1 MKTTV
6 RLALASLCLI
16 SLFPELACSGSDAS
30 SGAPDPGPG
39 EMMDPPAGEGRFLL
53 SLESSKLPVLQGD
66 KARVRVTV
74 ERKDGFEGPVDI
86 SAEGLPPGVVAT
98 SLTIAADETSV
109 ELELSAKGSAPHSL
123 PTQVKIHGKAEKL
136 EDSRE
141 LTVTVYGPPGSVD
154 TSFQGGKVLVPVGG
168 TDAYA
173 YAMAAQPDGKILVAG
188 TSHDH
193 AGDFTVLRFTRDGE
207 LDTSFGSA
215 GVVTTEVGPS
225 ADVARAI
232 AVDDQGRIVVAGSA
246 NGTASGL
253 DFAVVRYLADGKLD
267 EGFGSKGKTIV
278 SFGDDADTA
287 YSLLLQSDGKIVIGG
302 DSSRGSSQTGLDFA
316 LLRLDT
322 DGKPDSS
329 FGEAGLVTSS
339 IAKLS
344 ARDSIYALALQTIDG
359 EERIVAAGGEGDFMV
374 ARFHADGSLDETF
387 GEQGRLTGL
396 FGSTI
401 GAARALALTPEG
413 EIVVAGH
420 AQHDFALAKLRKS
433 GSLDAAFGVDGK
445 VLTPVSKDNWDE
457 AQGLAL
463 ESDGKLLVAGW
474 SYEGNSSSG
483 NTALLRYDAEGA
495 LDPSFGDAGVVI
507 TEVAA
512 ATKPDQGSALLIS
525 PDERVPSERILVAGY
540 ASASFS
546 QFAVTR
552 FWR

>member
-1 MKTTV
+1 MNSRI

-16 SLFPELACSGSDAS
+16 SLFPELACSGSNAQT
-30 SGAPDPGPG
+30 GTPDPGPG
-39 EMMDPPAGEGRFLL
+39 EVMDPPAGEGRFLL
-53 SLESSKLPVLQGD
+53 TLETSKLPVLQGD
-66 KARVRVTV
+66 SARVRVTV
-74 ERKDGFEGPVDI
+74 ERKDGFEGSVDV
-86 SAEGLPPGVVAT
+86 SAEGLPSGVSAKP
-98 SLTIAADETSV
+98 LTIAAGETSA
-109 ELELSAKGSAPHSL
+109 ELELTAKGTAPHSL
-123 PTQVKIHGKAEKL
+123 PTHVEISGKSDKL
-136 EDSRE
+136 ADSRE

-154 TSFQGGKVLVPVGG
+154 TSFQGGKVMVPVGG

-207 LDTSFGSA
+207 LDASFGKG
-215 GVVTTEVGPS
+215 GVVTTEVGQS
-225 ADVARAI
+225 SDIARAV
-232 AVDDQGRIVVAGSA
+232 AVDDEGRIVVAGTA
-246 NGTASGL
+246 NSTATKL

-267 EGFGSKGKTIV
+267 SSFGDQGKTIV

-287 YSLLLQSDGKIVIGG
+287 YSLALQSDGKIVIGG
-302 DSSRGSSQTGLDFA
+302 DSSQGSSQTGLDFA

-322 DGKPDSS
+322 NGKPDPS
-329 FGEAGLVTSS
+329 FGEAGLVTSP

-344 ARDSIYALALQTIDG
+344 ARDSIYALALQTIAG

-374 ARFHADGSLDETF
+374 ARFRADGVLDETF
-387 GEQGRLTGL
+387 GEQGKVTGL
-396 FGSTI
+396 FGSSI

-413 EIVVAGH
+413 DIVVAGH

-445 VLTPVSKDNWDE
+445 VLTAVSKDNWDE
-457 AQGLAL
+457 AQGLAV
-463 ESDGKLLVAGW
+463 EADGKLLVAGW
-474 SYEGNSSSG
+474 TYEGNSSSG
-483 NTALLRYDAEGA
+483 NTALLRYDADGT
-495 LDPSFGDAGVVI
+495 LDPSFGDAGIVI

-512 ATKPDQGSALLIS
+512 STKPDQGSALLIS

>member
-1 MKTTV
+1 
-6 RLALASLCLI
+6 
-16 SLFPELACSGSDAS
+16 
-30 SGAPDPGPG
+30 
-39 EMMDPPAGEGRFLL
+39 MDPPAGEGRFLL

>member
-1 MKTTV
+1 MNNLT
-6 RLALASLCLI
+6 RSALASLVLV
-16 SLFPELACSGSDAS
+16 SLFPQLACSGSGSETTAS
-30 SGAPDPGPG
+30 PDPKPG
-39 EMMDPPAGEGRFLL
+39 EMTPPGEGRFLL
-53 SLESSKLPVLQGD
+53 TLEASKLPVLQGD
-66 KARVRVTV
+66 SATVKVSV
-74 ERKDGFEGPVDI
+74 ERKDGFEGPVEV
-86 SAEGLPPGVVAT
+86 SAEGLPRGVVAAP
-98 SLTIAADETSV
+98 LTISADETSA
-109 ELELSAKGSAPHSL
+109 ELELSATDSAPHSL
-123 PTQVKIHGKAEKL
+123 PTQVEIHGKSEDL
-136 EDSRE
+136 SDSRE
-141 LTVTVYGPPGSVD
+141 LSVTVYGPPGSVD

-207 LDTSFGSA
+207 LDASFGSA

-359 EERIVAAGGEGDFMV
+359 EERIVAAGGEGDFML
-374 ARFHADGSLDETF
+374 ARFRSDGALDETF
-387 GEQGRLTGL
+387 GEQGKVAGL

-401 GAARALALTPEG
+401 GAARALSITPEG

-433 GSLDAAFGVDGK
+433 GSLDPAFGVDGK
-445 VLTPVSKDNWDE
+445 VLTAVSKDNWDE
-457 AQGLAL
+457 AQGLAR
-463 ESDGKLLVAGW
+463 EADGKLLVAGW
-474 SYEGNSSSG
+474 TYEGNSSSG
-483 NTALLRYDAEGA
+483 NTALLRYDADGA
-495 LDPSFGDAGVVI
+495 LDPSFGQAGIVI

-512 ATKPDQGSALLIS
+512 PTKADQGSALLIS
-525 PDERVPSERILVAGY
+525 PDERVPSERILVAGF
-540 ASASFS
+540 ASVSFS
-546 QFAVTR
+546 QFALTR